1 MHFLSQ
7 GSHMT
12 LMPLR
17 IWTMVHHI
25 LRGRPLHPRRD
36 LRVEEGEREDNIIFP
51 WWTVHLFKIQIAP
64 CPMPMDLTH
73 TWPPILHNWPKMCN
87 GSMSMRI
94 WSSITCWCN
103 NGKQLLHGQ
112 EKHGKSIKPNCWLHR
127 G

>member
-7 GSHMT
+7 GSHIT

-25 LRGRPLHPRRD
+25 LRGRPLWSRIDIRA
-36 LRVEEGEREDNIIFP
+36 EEWEDNIIFP
-51 WWTVHLFKIQIAP
+51 RWTIHLLKIHVAS
-64 CPMPMDLTH
+64 CPMSMYSTH
-73 TWPPILHNWPKMCN
+73 TWPPILHNWFKMCN

-94 WSSITCWCN
+94 RSSITCWCN
-103 NGKQLLHGQ
+103 NGKQLSYGRDKR
-112 EKHGKSIKPNCWLHR
+112 EKSTMPNYWLCR